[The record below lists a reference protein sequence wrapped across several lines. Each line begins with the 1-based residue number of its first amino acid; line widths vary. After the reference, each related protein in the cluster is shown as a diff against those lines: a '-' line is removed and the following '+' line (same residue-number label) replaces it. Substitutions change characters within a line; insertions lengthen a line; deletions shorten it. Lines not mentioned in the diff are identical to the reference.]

1 MQQGV
6 LNFKC
11 LYEIQLLLLHLIYSR
26 LILNYYTIIELRLLI
41 CLFLLCFVDAL
52 MGGTYSREGQR
63 ASTSHHH
70 MVIKYISHGILQ
82 CTLSKLKYIY

>member
-1 MQQGV
+1 MCYDYYILQQGV

-41 CLFLLCFVDAL
+41 CLFLLCFVDDAL
-52 MGGTYSREGQR
+52 MCG
-63 ASTSHHH
+63 
-70 MVIKYISHGILQ
+70 MK
-82 CTLSKLKYIY
+82 K